1 MAEERINEPGQD
13 GMYTSDSEEALLRQ
27 LLSTREASRG
37 QGTWIWSVLAKQ
49 SDPDALVGDL
59 DPDPGND
66 WTLMVEV
73 VIMRPTLTEV
83 SIADSNK

>member
-1 MAEERINEPGQD
+1 M
-13 GMYTSDSEEALLRQ
+13 
-27 LLSTREASRG
+27 
-37 QGTWIWSVLAKQ
+37 LAKQ

-66 WTLMVEV
+66 WSLLVEV

-83 SIADSNK
+83 SIADGNK